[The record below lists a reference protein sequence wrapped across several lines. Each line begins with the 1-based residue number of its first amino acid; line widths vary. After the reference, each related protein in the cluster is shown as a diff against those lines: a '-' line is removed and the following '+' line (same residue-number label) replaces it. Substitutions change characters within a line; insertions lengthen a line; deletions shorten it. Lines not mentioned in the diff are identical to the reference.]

1 MRSRLGDAKGE
12 RNKDQV
18 YLIKKELTRLK
29 NVVKMCLK
37 IEDLKLKKMRR

>member
-1 MRSRLGDAKGE
+1 MRSRSGDAKDE

-29 NVVKMCLK
+29 NFVKNVPEDRRFK
-37 IEDLKLKKMRR
+37 I